1 MSNVLII
8 DDLVPKQLQDKIE
21 KAFLSNGEVNCN
33 WFFHPASCI
42 EENNPWADLLKH
54 RNVVEAP
61 QFCHY
66 MYDEEKGI
74 NSEYFNYVAPLLN
87 ILKQEYTDV
96 NFDIVRIK
104 ANLQLQNKLSCNE
117 KHAAPHKDFNFG
129 HHVFLYYIN
138 DCDGDTFLFNELGN
152 GEIEVV
158 ERVSPKKGRLVC
170 FDGKWLHASSV
181 PINSE
186 YRAVLNMNIRI
197 TH

>member
-1 MSNVLII
+1 MSNILII
-8 DDLVPKQLQDKIE
+8 DDLIPKQLQDKIE
-21 KAFLSNGEVNCN
+21 NVFLNPEEAN
-33 WFFHPASCI
+33 WFFHPTSCG
-42 EENNPWADLLKH
+42 EYNNPYAVYMNHK
-54 RNVVEAP
+54 NVVEAP

-66 MYDEEKGI
+66 MYDEKKGI
-74 NSEYFNYVAPLLN
+74 NSDYFNHVASLLT

-117 KHAAPHKDFNFG
+117 KHAAPHRDFDFG
-129 HHVFLYYIN
+129 HHVFLYYMN
-138 DCDGDTFLFNELGN
+138 DSDGDTFLFNELGN

-158 ERVSPKKGRLVC
+158 ERVSPKKGRIVC
-170 FDGKWLHASSV
+170 FDGEWLHASSV

-186 YRAVLNMNIRI
+186 YRAVLNMDMRI

>member
-8 DDLVPKQLQDKIE
+8 DDLIPKQFQDKIE
-21 KAFLSNGEVNCN
+21 KAFLSDNKDNVN
-33 WFFHPASCI
+33 WYFHQASCHKTS
-42 EENNPWADLLKH
+42 PYAVYLKH

-66 MYDEEKGI
+66 MYDKEIGI
-74 NSEYFNYVAPLLN
+74 NSGFFNHVVPLLT

-96 NFDIVRIK
+96 NFDIIRIK

-117 KHAAPHKDFNFG
+117 KHAAPHKDFDFG

-170 FDGKWLHASSV
+170 FDGTWLHASSV